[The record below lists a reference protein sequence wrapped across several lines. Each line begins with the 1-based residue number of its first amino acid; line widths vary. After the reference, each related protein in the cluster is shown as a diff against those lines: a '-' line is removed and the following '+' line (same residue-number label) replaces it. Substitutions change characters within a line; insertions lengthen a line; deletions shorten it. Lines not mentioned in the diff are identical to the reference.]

1 VPPSVLKL
9 PVDWPP
15 TKFSAQRS
23 RGGSTTALSRSKCRL
38 LCAREPALARKLSYR
53 SSPSD
58 FVRYRSKVG
67 PRPQSESPSELS
79 SPSQGTSPKCFPAG
93 GTGSTM
99 HDIFHMF
106 LSPYLNL
113 DYNVVL
119 KAVPPS
125 GLKLLVDWLAIK
137 GVRVK
142 TAITST
148 TGDELLCFCRRCNC
162 VRQHPTFQCRLPQPQ
177 QRQDSQGKC
186 RELRPAKR
194 GMPDILQFRV
204 TCGWRCRG
212 AGGPPTSP
220 PTSPPASPAYDFRL

>member
-15 TKFSAQRS
+15 TKLSAQRS

-79 SPSQGTSPKCFPAG
+79 SPSQGTSPNCFPAG

-162 VRQHPTFQCRLPQPQ
+162 VRQRDQLQVGRTPGFQHTFIKTTKGQAYELIRYRLVPM
-177 QRQDSQGKC
+177 RISLVSFSSIKND
-186 RELRPAKR
+186 
-194 GMPDILQFRV
+194 
-204 TCGWRCRG
+204 
-212 AGGPPTSP
+212 
-220 PTSPPASPAYDFRL
+220 